1 MKLTKHQK
9 NKLLGLDISG
19 KGGKDAEIAAA
30 LGFSRKSSKFYD
42 AVDDVGRKWEFKK
55 QQHCQFLDPYKFAQ
69 MTKEERGIQILFFMH
84 KKGKIVEIYKTTYN
98 KLIKTMGYSA
108 WDLKAIK
115 RLYERKCFINRSNT
129 QIKAELKPSEIR
141 KFKLVWKKKEEK

>member
-1 MKLTKHQK
+1 MPNVNQ
-9 NKLLGLDISG
+9 NI
-19 KGGKDAEIAAA
+19 
-30 LGFSRKSSKFYD
+30 
-42 AVDDVGRKWEFKK
+42 
-55 QQHCQFLDPYKFAQ
+55 
-69 MTKEERGIQILFFMH
+69 
-84 KKGKIVEIYKTTYN
+84 YN

-141 KFKLVWKKKEEK
+141 KFKLVWKKRRKNEKSYDN